1 MKKALFL
8 LTVGIFALQS
18 SAAFA
23 SDFTSVRDGKPS
35 APRGAVG
42 LSDADIAATQ
52 AFTFNE
58 FANFIRDWRKYKH
71 WINEGKN
78 RYKAVAYLGVAP
90 SSDYPPEIVRWC
102 DEHGWAVDRF
112 FLLER
117 KMRSGLTAA
126 QQEEKRTVMVK
137 QLKAQIAGLKQNK
150 TMQAEQR
157 AEREKELYA
166 QMQKVMNA
174 TVYKAPIS
182 PAEFEMIKF
191 NKTAVESTMRD

>member
-1 MKKALFL
+1 MTTKERKTREKSFIPSDRRYFCFAIVRGVRFRFYVRSRRKAF
-8 LTVGIFALQS
+8 G
-18 SAAFA
+18 AA
-23 SDFTSVRDGKPS
+23 R
-35 APRGAVG
+35 
-42 LSDADIAATQ
+42 

-112 FLLER
+112 FLMER

-137 QLKAQIAGLKQNK
+137 QLKAQIAGLKQDK

-157 AEREKELYA
+157 AERENELYA
-166 QMQKVMNA
+166 QMQKVMNT